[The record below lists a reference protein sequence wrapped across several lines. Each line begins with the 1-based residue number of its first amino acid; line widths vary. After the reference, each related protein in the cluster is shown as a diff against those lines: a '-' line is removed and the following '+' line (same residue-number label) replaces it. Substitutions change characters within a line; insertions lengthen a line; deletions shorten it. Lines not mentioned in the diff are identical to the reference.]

1 MPHFSHNSTIEKKP
15 KLLEQVRIAIRT
27 KHYSLRTEEA
37 YVQWIRRFILFHNKR
52 HPMEMGERE
61 INQFL
66 NYLAIKAKVA
76 SSTQNQALCAI
87 LFLYNEVLKKQIG
100 RFDDVIWAKK
110 PKRLPVVFTRDEV
123 KAVMRHL
130 SGTQWLM
137 AMLLYGA
144 GLRLMECLRLR
155 VQDIDFG
162 YKQITVRD
170 AKGHKDRVTMLP
182 EMVIEP
188 LKKHLKKVKALHEKD
203 LREGFG
209 TVYLPYALERKYPN
223 ACREWGWQYMF
234 PATQISID
242 PRSG

>member
-1 MPHFSHNSTIEKKP
+1 MSVIAVIENTGAVMSHNSTIEKKP
-15 KLLEQVRIAIRT
+15 KLLDQVRIAIRT

-87 LFLYNEVLKKQIG
+87 LFLYNEVLKKEIG

-130 SGTQWLM
+130 SSTQWLM

-155 VQDIDFG
+155 VQDIDFA

-170 AKGHKDRVTMLP
+170 AKGHKDRMTMLP
-182 EMVIEP
+182 EMGLAICVSSNPTI
-188 LKKHLKKVKALHEKD
+188 H
-203 LREGFG
+203 
-209 TVYLPYALERKYPN
+209 
-223 ACREWGWQYMF
+223 
-234 PATQISID
+234 
-242 PRSG
+242 